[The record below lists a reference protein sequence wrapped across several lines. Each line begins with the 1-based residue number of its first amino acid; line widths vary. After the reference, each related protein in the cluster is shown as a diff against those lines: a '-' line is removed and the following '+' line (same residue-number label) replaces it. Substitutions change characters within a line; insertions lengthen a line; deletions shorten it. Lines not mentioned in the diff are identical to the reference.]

1 MFKPVPPALNI
12 IQMEEGVLRTW
23 KHRRI
28 FEKSKALRREAR
40 PFVIYPSPGNASAKP
55 GAQHFLAAAYQDLF
69 ERYKTMNGFR
79 AVLRGGWDTHGLT
92 VEYEVEKQLGLNGRL
107 QIEEFGIDRFNARC
121 RGAVFTYVQDWE
133 KLTDRNAFWADLE
146 DAYVTYT
153 NDYVESVWWILKSL
167 WDREALYQAFKIVPC
182 CPRCSTALSH
192 AEVSVGSRETV
203 EPSMI
208 VRMPLV
214 DDPGTSLLVWTSA
227 PWSLL
232 GNVAVAAHPHEDYA
246 IVERPLPEGGR
257 ERLILARSRLSEVF
271 QGEQVEVYESFKGGK
286 LKDLRYHPLFTYLL
300 PEKKS
305 HFVILGDFVD
315 MEEGTGL
322 LHLAPALGEVD
333 LEAALEYDLPI
344 LHAIT
349 QEGTFV
355 PEIRPWSGKFFKEAD
370 PYIGK
375 DLDTRGLLYKTSD
388 RIQESQFCPYCDTPI
403 LFSARSAWHIRTAQA
418 KDQLVALSQQINW
431 LPKQANIGR
440 FSPWLEDDKD
450 WILSR
455 ERFWATPLP
464 IWECKSCLHQLA
476 VGSIEEL
483 SGLAGQDL
491 SDLDLHRPQIDEIHF
506 PCPECRSQMQRIPE
520 VVDSWFDSGAMP
532 LAQWHYPFENQEA
545 FQEQFPADLICDA
558 QEPANGWLYAL
569 HVVNGVLSEAASFK
583 NALVLGSL
591 LDDQGLPLSSFQG
604 NSSDPWEVINLHGSD
619 ALRWR
624 LYTAGPAGEARRFSA
639 DQAAEVIHT
648 FTLPLWNAYHFF
660 VAFARAEGWRPGIPL
675 LSPLS
680 PEGDQAGEAGQADA
694 LLDRWLISELH
705 TLVRQVS
712 TAYEDYDVPAAT
724 RPIQTFV
731 AHYLSGWYLQRGRR
745 RFLKNVIDG
754 NKNAAFEALYETLVT
769 LSRLLAPAMP
779 LLAEEL
785 YQNLLCSLDPQAP
798 ESVHFTDWPGHDASK
813 IDPGL
818 NDAMALVIK
827 IASLGQAARN
837 KAGIK
842 AWQPLSEMAFALP
855 GAGEVQVLERHFE
868 LLMDALNV
876 KHVRTLDP
884 AAPLPGLMVVS
895 EGEYQ
900 VALNRELT
908 AELREEGLA
917 GELIHQILN
926 LRQEAGFDL
935 ADRVRLYLHA
945 SPRLTQILH
954 TYRQTIQLQ
963 TLVEEIST
971 GALPENVFFKKVV
984 LGSEPAEI
992 GMDKEAG

>member
-28 FEKSKALRREAR
+28 FEQSEALRREGK
-40 PFVIYPSPGNASAKP
+40 PFVTYPSPGNASAKP
-55 GAQHFLAAAYQDLF
+55 GAHHLLVAVHQDLF
-69 ERYKTMNGFR
+69 ARFKTMNGFR
-79 AVLRGGWDTHGLT
+79 AVRRGGWDTHGLP
-92 VEYEVEKQLGLNGRL
+92 VEYEVEKQLGLSGRL

-121 RGAVFTYVQDWE
+121 RRAVFTYIQDWE
-133 KLTDRNAFWADLE
+133 KLTDRIAFWADLE

-167 WDREALYQAFKIVPC
+167 WDRELLYQAFKVVPC

-192 AEVSVGSRETV
+192 AEISLGLSETA

-208 VRMPLV
+208 VRLPLV

-227 PWSLL
+227 PWTLL

-246 IVERPLPEGGR
+246 IVERALPEGGR
-257 ERLILARSRLSEVF
+257 ERLILAHSRLSEVF
-271 QGEQVEVYESFKGGK
+271 QDEQVEVYESFKGGK
-286 LKDLRYHPLFTYLL
+286 LKDLHYHPLFTYLL

-305 HFVILGDFVD
+305 HFVILAEFVD

-322 LHLAPALGEVD
+322 LHLAPASGEVD
-333 LEAALEYDLPI
+333 LQAALEYDLPV

-370 PYIGK
+370 QYISE
-375 DLDTRGLLYKTSD
+375 DLHARGLLYKAST
-388 RIQESQFCPYCDTPI
+388 RTQESQFCPYCGTPI
-403 LFSARSAWHIRTAQA
+403 LFSARGAWHVRTTQA
-418 KDQLVALSQQINW
+418 KDHLVALSQKINW
-431 LPKQANIGR
+431 LPEQANNGR
-440 FSPWLEDDKD
+440 FSPWLEEDED

-455 ERFWATPLP
+455 ERFWGTPLP
-464 IWECKSCLHQLA
+464 IWECGSCFHQLA
-476 VGSIEEL
+476 VGSVEEL
-483 SGLAGQDL
+483 SGLTGQDL
-491 SDLDLHRPQIDEIHF
+491 SGLDLHRPEVDEIHV

-520 VVDSWFDSGAMP
+520 VVDFWFDSGAVP

-558 QEPANGWLYAL
+558 QEPANGRLYAL
-569 HVVNGVLSEAASFK
+569 HVVNGLLSESASFK

-591 LDDQGLPLSSFQG
+591 LDDQGRRLPSFQG
-604 NSSDPWEVINLHGSD
+604 NSADPWEVINLHGSD

-624 LYTAGPAGEARRFSA
+624 LYTAGPAGEARRLST

-660 VAFARAEGWRPGIPL
+660 IAFARAEGWTPRFSP

-680 PEGDQAGEAGQADA
+680 AEGDQADA

-705 TLVRQVS
+705 TLIREVS
-712 TAYEDYDVPAAT
+712 AAYEDYDVPAAT
-724 RPIQTFV
+724 RPIQSFV
-731 AHYLSGWYLQRGRR
+731 AHYLCGWYLQPARR
-745 RFLKNVIDG
+745 RFLKNDMDG
-754 NKNAAFEALYETLVT
+754 NKNAAYAALYETLVT

-785 YQNLLCSLDPQAP
+785 YQNLVCSLDPQAP
-798 ESVHFTDWPGHDASK
+798 ESVHFTDWPAHDATK

-818 NDAMALVIK
+818 NDAMALVIEV
-827 IASLGQAARN
+827 ASLGQAARN

-842 AWQPLSEMAFALP
+842 AWQPLSEMALALP
-855 GAGEVQVLERHFE
+855 GAGEAQILESYSD

-876 KHVRTLDP
+876 KRIRRLDP
-884 AAPLPGLMVVS
+884 AAPLPGAMVIS
-895 EGEYQ
+895 EGEHQ
-900 VALNRELT
+900 LALNRELT

-917 GELIHQILN
+917 GELVHHVLN
-926 LRQEAGFDL
+926 LRQEAGIDL
-935 ADRVRLYLHA
+935 AGRIRLHLHA

-954 TYRQTIQLQ
+954 TYRQTILLQ
-963 TLVEEIST
+963 TQTEQISI
-971 GALPENVFFKKVV
+971 GALPENVYFKEVA
-984 LGSEPAEI
+984 LGGEQAGIGIEKEP
-992 GMDKEAG
+992 G